1 MSVFRDANGAE
12 WDIQLDAFGIE
23 DVKRETG
30 IDLADIS
37 ASGWLAVETDASAV
51 GRVLA
56 VLCGEQIR
64 ACKSNSRAF
73 ARLVRGDAIQRGRQA
88 LLAEGADFFPA
99 TEWSE
104 IQSSL
109 TKRKSSKDADG
120 PAEPDRPGQRD
131 EDPAAGGSLH
141 AAGCDDPAAADGR
154 GAGVYRFADFRGKRV
169 CIWPGEHPADLCHR
183 LAGECGVSARGLS
196 LRVLWLMAHA
206 RRERQRQL
214 ALDVRYTIWTQ
225 DKFDVGQFVKRGS
238 VAVYKSYPLPDT
250 PTMRKAKEDLEAE
263 RRLVEERM
271 RQTWPEEPTSR
282 RAARLCDCT

>member
-23 DVKRETG
+23 DVKRESG

-88 LLAEGADFFPA
+88 LLDEGADFFPA

-109 TKRKSSKDADG
+109 MKRKSSKTQTDQLNLIGLDNATKILPLAEAFMRLDAMTQQQLMDEARASTDSPTSG
-120 PAEPDRPGQRD
+120 ESGYVSGQASIPPTSATGSPASVE
-131 EDPAAGGSLH
+131 S
-141 AAGCDDPAAADGR
+141 
-154 GAGVYRFADFRGKRV
+154 V
-169 CIWPGEHPADLCHR
+169 PAD
-183 LAGECGVSARGLS
+183 
-196 LRVLWLMAHA
+196 
-206 RRERQRQL
+206 
-214 ALDVRYTIWTQ
+214 
-225 DKFDVGQFVKRGS
+225 
-238 VAVYKSYPLPDT
+238 
-250 PTMRKAKEDLEAE
+250 
-263 RRLVEERM
+263 
-271 RQTWPEEPTSR
+271 SR
-282 RAARLCDCT
+282 

>member
-88 LLAEGADFFPA
+88 LLDEGADFFPA

-109 TKRKSSKDADG
+109 TKRKSSKTQTDQLNLIGLDNATKILPLAEAFMRLDAMTQHQLMDEARASTDSPTSG
-120 PAEPDRPGQRD
+120 ESGYVSGQESTPPTSATGSPASVES
-131 EDPAAGGSLH
+131 A
-141 AAGCDDPAAADGR
+141 
-154 GAGVYRFADFRGKRV
+154 
-169 CIWPGEHPADLCHR
+169 PAD
-183 LAGECGVSARGLS
+183 
-196 LRVLWLMAHA
+196 
-206 RRERQRQL
+206 
-214 ALDVRYTIWTQ
+214 
-225 DKFDVGQFVKRGS
+225 
-238 VAVYKSYPLPDT
+238 
-250 PTMRKAKEDLEAE
+250 
-263 RRLVEERM
+263 
-271 RQTWPEEPTSR
+271 SR
-282 RAARLCDCT
+282 